1 MIKNKAGWVALTVLA
16 AATALMVFVVQ
27 PNLRGG
33 KEASADGTASA
44 PAQTGDAASSTGGPQ
59 TTPAASTQTAA
70 KSDDAA
76 KVAEPQPVE
85 SVADAKPPTEDASI
99 PGFDVLR
106 VEPDGSTV
114 VAGHAAPGS
123 KLEILN
129 GTTVV
134 GTADVGVT
142 GDFAA
147 VFDTPLPAGDYQ
159 LTLRAVGED
168 GVAKNSQEVATVS
181 VPKDATGQLLA
192 MVSKPGEASRLL
204 TTPDALGP
212 DALGSATQTT
222 DTPASQPAAA
232 TSADVA
238 SATPQTTNDTT
249 ANTAKPSGA
258 TGLQVTAVEIEGA
271 KMFVAGSA
279 KPGALVRI
287 YADDKLL
294 GEMKA
299 DDKGHFVVDGQIELS
314 VGSHIIRADML
325 SEDASKVVMRASVPF
340 DRPAGAQVAAVA
352 GPVSAAATAGLD
364 GLRAEAGKALALL
377 KGLFASGKVPT
388 GEQLAAAR
396 SASEFALKSLADFR
410 LTDSSDPALSD
421 EVARTAKA
429 AADALA
435 VLKDASQDASSVAA
449 ALGKV
454 EASVGAIL
462 AERGSVTPAVTAVA
476 ESAVSGEV
484 AEPSGASKVKG
495 AGSSIANDVAAA
507 QPSMVSTE
515 SPAQPETV
523 EQAPLKESKSS
534 VIIRRGDTLW
544 QISRR
549 VYGAGVRYT
558 TIYLANQAQI
568 ENPDRIRPGQV
579 FGVPDQALSDEESR
593 EIHKKHMKHE
603 Q

>member
-16 AATALMVFVVQ
+16 AATALMIFVVQ

-33 KEASADGTASA
+33 KEASTDGATTA
-44 PAQTGDAASSTGGPQ
+44 PAQTGEAASATGGPQ
-59 TTPAASTQTAA
+59 PSSAASAETAA
-70 KSDDAA
+70 KPGDAA
-76 KVAEPQPVE
+76 KVADQLASASQATPPV
-85 SVADAKPPTEDASI
+85 EDASV

-129 GTTVV
+129 GSTVV

-168 GVAKNSQEVATVS
+168 GVTMTSLEVATVS
-181 VPKDATGQLLA
+181 VPKDPTGQLLA

-204 TTPDALGP
+204 TTPEALAG
-212 DALGSATQTT
+212 AAQAT
-222 DTPASQPAAA
+222 DTPAAQPAATA
-232 TSADVA
+232 PAEVA
-238 SATPQTTNDTT
+238 LATPQTTSD
-249 ANTAKPSGA
+249 AAASSAKPNGA
-258 TGLQVTAVEIEGA
+258 AAGLQVTAVEIEGA

-287 YADDKLL
+287 YADDRLL

-299 DDKGHFVVDGQIELS
+299 DDKGHFVVDGQIDLS

-325 SEDASKVVMRASVPF
+325 NEDASKVVMRASVPF
-340 DRPAGAQVAAVA
+340 DRPAGVQVAAVA
-352 GPVSAAATAGLD
+352 GPVSAAGTAGLD

-377 KGLFASGKVPT
+377 KGLFSDGKVPT

-410 LTDSSDPALSD
+410 LTDSSDQALAD

-435 VLKDASQDASSVAA
+435 VLKDAPQDAASVAA
-449 ALGKV
+449 ALTKV
-454 EASVGAIL
+454 DASVGAIL
-462 AERGSVTPAVTAVA
+462 AKRDSVTPAVAAATEPTA
-476 ESAVSGEV
+476 SGE
-484 AEPSGASKVKG
+484 ASGASKVKG
-495 AGSSIANDVAAA
+495 AGSDIANDVATADPGLA
-507 QPSMVSTE
+507 SVGQQ
-515 SPAQPETV
+515 AQPETV
-523 EQAPLKESKSS
+523 EQPPLKESKSS

>member
-1 MIKNKAGWVALTVLA
+1 MPH
-16 AATALMVFVVQ
+16 Q
-27 PNLRGG
+27 
-33 KEASADGTASA
+33 
-44 PAQTGDAASSTGGPQ
+44 
-59 TTPAASTQTAA
+59 
-70 KSDDAA
+70 
-76 KVAEPQPVE
+76 
-85 SVADAKPPTEDASI
+85 
-99 PGFDVLR
+99 
-106 VEPDGSTV
+106 
-114 VAGHAAPGS
+114 APGS
-123 KLEILN
+123 ILN

-168 GVAKNSQEVATVS
+168 GVAKTSQEVATVS

-204 TTPDALGP
+204 TTPDAL
-212 DALGSATQTT
+212 ASATQ
-222 DTPASQPAAA
+222 TPASQPAAA
-232 TSADVA
+232 TLADVA
-238 SATPQTTNDTT
+238 SATPQPTNDAS
-249 ANTAKPSGA
+249 ANTAKPNGA
-258 TGLQVTAVEIEGA
+258 AGLQVTAVEIEGA

-377 KGLFASGKVPT
+377 KGLFANGKVPT

-410 LTDSSDPALSD
+410 LTDNSDQALAD

-435 VLKDASQDASSVAA
+435 VLKDAPQDASMSQRRSARSRHRSV
-449 ALGKV
+449 
-454 EASVGAIL
+454 
-462 AERGSVTPAVTAVA
+462 
-476 ESAVSGEV
+476 
-484 AEPSGASKVKG
+484 PSSP
-495 AGSSIANDVAAA
+495 SAAA
-507 QPSMVSTE
+507 QRRRQPSRLSQPCRAR
-515 SPAQPETV
+515 SPRLPVRRRSRVREARLLMTS
-523 EQAPLKESKSS
+523 PLLSLRWLPRKA
-534 VIIRRGDTLW
+534 RP
-544 QISRR
+544 SRKR
-549 VYGAGVRYT
+549 W
-558 TIYLANQAQI
+558 
-568 ENPDRIRPGQV
+568 
-579 FGVPDQALSDEESR
+579 SR
-593 EIHKKHMKHE
+593 LR
-603 Q
+603 

>member
-16 AATALMVFVVQ
+16 AATALMIFVVQ
-27 PNLRGG
+27 PNLRDG
-33 KEASADGTASA
+33 KEASVDGAA
-44 PAQTGDAASSTGGPQ
+44 NGPAQTSDAASSNGGPQ
-59 TTPAASTQTAA
+59 PNPGASNEAAASG
-70 KSDDAA
+70 S
-76 KVAEPQPVE
+76 
-85 SVADAKPPTEDASI
+85 DAKAPTEDPTI

-129 GTTVV
+129 GATVV

-147 VFDTPLPAGDYQ
+147 VFDKPLPAGDYQ

-168 GVAKNSQEVATVS
+168 GVAKNSHEVATVS
-181 VPKDATGQLLA
+181 VPKDPTGQLLA

-204 TTPDALGP
+204 TTPDALAGAAQTA
-212 DALGSATQTT
+212 DAS
-222 DTPASQPAAA
+222 ASQPAAG

-238 SATPQTTNDTT
+238 SATAQTTSDAT
-249 ANTAKPSGA
+249 AAKPSA
-258 TGLQVTAVEIEGA
+258 AAGLQVTAVEIEGA

-299 DDKGHFVVDGQIELS
+299 DDKGHFVVDGQIDLS

-325 SEDASKVVMRASVPF
+325 SDDASKVVMRASVPF
-340 DRPAGAQVAAVA
+340 DRPAGSQVAAIA

-377 KGLFASGKVPT
+377 KGLFSNGKVPT

-410 LTDSSDPALSD
+410 LTDNSDQALAD
-421 EVARTAKA
+421 AAARTSKA

-435 VLKDASQDASSVAA
+435 VLKEASQDPSSVAT
-449 ALGKV
+449 ALTKV

-462 AERGSVTPAVTAVA
+462 AERGSVTPAVAATAQPA
-476 ESAVSGEV
+476 ASGEV
-484 AEPSGASKVKG
+484 AEASGASKVKG
-495 AGSSIANDVAAA
+495 AGSSIATDVAAA
-507 QPSMVSTE
+507 QPSVASTE
-515 SPAQPETV
+515 SRAQPGTV

-568 ENPDRIRPGQV
+568 DNPDRIRPGQV

-593 EIHKKHMKHE
+593 EIHNKHMKHE

>member
-59 TTPAASTQTAA
+59 PTPAASTETAA

-76 KVAEPQPVE
+76 KVAEPQPVASTAE
-85 SVADAKPPTEDASI
+85 AKPRAADASI

-168 GVAKNSQEVATVS
+168 GVAKTSQEVATVS

-204 TTPDALGP
+204 TTPDALG
-212 DALGSATQTT
+212 SATQTT

-232 TSADVA
+232 TPADVA
-238 SATPQTTNDTT
+238 SATPQTTNDAS

-258 TGLQVTAVEIEGA
+258 AGLQVTAVEIEGA

-299 DDKGHFVVDGQIELS
+299 DDKGHFVVDGEIELS

-377 KGLFASGKVPT
+377 KGLFANGKVPT

-410 LTDSSDPALSD
+410 LTDNSDQALSD

-435 VLKDASQDASSVAA
+435 ALKDAPQDAPSVAA

-462 AERGSVTPAVTAVA
+462 AERGSATPAVTATA
-476 ESAVSGEV
+476 EPAVSGEV
-484 AEPSGASKVKG
+484 AEASGASKVKG

-507 QPSMVSTE
+507 QPSMASTE

-523 EQAPLKESKSS
+523 EQAPLKESKNS

-558 TIYLANQAQI
+558 TIYLANQEQI

>member
-27 PNLRGG
+27 PNLRDG
-33 KEASADGTASA
+33 KEASADGTANA

-59 TTPAASTQTAA
+59 PTSDSA
-70 KSDDAA
+70 KSDDAS
-76 KVAEPQPVE
+76 KMAEPQQAA
-85 SVADAKPPTEDASI
+85 SAADAKSPVEDASI

-129 GTTVV
+129 GATIV

-147 VFDTPLPAGDYQ
+147 VFDKPLPAGDYQ

-181 VPKDATGQLLA
+181 VPKDPTGQLLA
-192 MVSKPGEASRLL
+192 MVSKPGTASRLL
-204 TTPDALGP
+204 TTPDALAGVAQTA
-212 DALGSATQTT
+212 DA
-222 DTPASQPAAA
+222 PASQPAAA

-238 SATPQTTNDTT
+238 SATPQTTSDAT
-249 ANTAKPSGA
+249 AAKQNGA
-258 TGLQVTAVEIEGA
+258 AGLQVTAVEIEGA

-279 KPGALVRI
+279 KPGAVVRI

-299 DDKGHFVVDGQIELS
+299 DDKGHFVVDGQIDLA

-340 DRPAGAQVAAVA
+340 DRPAGSQVAAVA

-377 KGLFASGKVPT
+377 KGLFSNGKVPT

-410 LTDSSDPALSD
+410 LADNSDQALAG

-435 VLKDASQDASSVAA
+435 VLKEAPQDASSVAA
-449 ALGKV
+449 ALTKV

-462 AERGSVTPAVTAVA
+462 AERGSVTPAVANTIA
-476 ESAVSGEV
+476 SGEI
-484 AEPSGASKVKG
+484 AEASGASKVKG
-495 AGSSIANDVAAA
+495 AGSSITNDVAAA
-507 QPSMVSTE
+507 QPSMASTE
-515 SPAQPETV
+515 TQAQPATV

>member
-16 AATALMVFVVQ
+16 AATALMIFVVQ
-27 PNLRGG
+27 PNLRGD
-33 KEASADGTASA
+33 KDASADGAA
-44 PAQTGDAASSTGGPQ
+44 NGPAQTSDAASSNGGPQ
-59 TTPAASTQTAA
+59 PSPGASNETAASATDATAP
-70 KSDDAA
+70 
-76 KVAEPQPVE
+76 AEDP
-85 SVADAKPPTEDASI
+85 SI

-134 GTADVGVT
+134 GTAEVGVT

-147 VFDTPLPAGDYQ
+147 VFDKPLPAGDYQ

-168 GVAKNSQEVATVS
+168 GVAKSSHEVATVS
-181 VPKDATGQLLA
+181 VPKDPTGQLLA

-204 TTPDALGP
+204 TTPDALSGAAQTA
-212 DALGSATQTT
+212 DA
-222 DTPASQPAAA
+222 PASQPAAG

-238 SATPQTTNDTT
+238 SATAQTTSDAT
-249 ANTAKPSGA
+249 AAKPSA
-258 TGLQVTAVEIEGA
+258 AAGLQVTAVEIEGA

-299 DDKGHFVVDGQIELS
+299 DDKGHFVVDGQIDLS

-325 SEDASKVVMRASVPF
+325 SDDASKVVMRASVPF
-340 DRPAGAQVAAVA
+340 DRPAGSQVAAIA

-377 KGLFASGKVPT
+377 KGLFSNGKVPT

-410 LTDSSDPALSD
+410 LTDNSDQALAD
-421 EVARTAKA
+421 DAARTSKA

-435 VLKDASQDASSVAA
+435 VLKEASQDPSSVAT
-449 ALGKV
+449 ALTKV

-462 AERGSVTPAVTAVA
+462 AERGSVTPAVAAKTQPAA
-476 ESAVSGEV
+476 SGEV
-484 AEPSGASKVKG
+484 AEASGASKVKG
-495 AGSSIANDVAAA
+495 AGSAIVNDVAAA
-507 QPSMVSTE
+507 QPSVASAKTQ
-515 SPAQPETV
+515 AQPETM

>member
-59 TTPAASTQTAA
+59 PTPAANAETAT
-70 KSDDAA
+70 KSDDATKA
-76 KVAEPQPVE
+76 AEPQPVASAAE
-85 SVADAKPPTEDASI
+85 TKPPVEDASI

-168 GVAKNSQEVATVS
+168 GVAKTSQEVATVS

-204 TTPDALGP
+204 TTPDALG
-212 DALGSATQTT
+212 SVTQTT

-238 SATPQTTNDTT
+238 SATPQTTNDAS
-249 ANTAKPSGA
+249 ANTAKPNGA

-352 GPVSAAATAGLD
+352 GPVSAAATVGLD

-377 KGLFASGKVPT
+377 KGLFANGKAPT

-410 LTDSSDPALSD
+410 LTDNSDQALAD

-435 VLKDASQDASSVAA
+435 VLKDAPQDAPSVAA

-462 AERGSVTPAVTAVA
+462 AERGSATPAVTAAA
-476 ESAVSGEV
+476 EPAVSGEV
-484 AEPSGASKVKG
+484 AEASGASKVKG

-507 QPSMVSTE
+507 QPSVATTE

-523 EQAPLKESKSS
+523 EQAPLKESKNS

-558 TIYLANQAQI
+558 TIYLANQEQI

-593 EIHKKHMKHE
+593 EIHKKRMKHE

>member
-33 KEASADGTASA
+33 KEASADGTANA
-44 PAQTGDAASSTGGPQ
+44 PAQTGEAASSNGGPQ
-59 TTPAASTQTAA
+59 PTPGAA
-70 KSDDAA
+70 KSGDAT
-76 KVAEPQPVE
+76 KMVEPQQAA
-85 SVADAKPPTEDASI
+85 SAAGAKQPAEDASI
-99 PGFDVLR
+99 PGFDVVR

-114 VAGHAAPGS
+114 VAGHASPGS

-147 VFDTPLPAGDYQ
+147 VFDKPLPAGDYQ

-181 VPKDATGQLLA
+181 VPKDPTGQLLA
-192 MVSKPGEASRLL
+192 MVSKPGTASRLL
-204 TTPDALGP
+204 TTPDALAGAAQTA
-212 DALGSATQTT
+212 DA
-222 DTPASQPAAA
+222 PASQAPAA

-238 SATPQTTNDTT
+238 SATPQTTSDAT
-249 ANTAKPSGA
+249 AAKPNGA
-258 TGLQVTAVEIEGA
+258 AGLQVTAVEIEGA

-299 DDKGHFVVDGQIELS
+299 DDKGHFVVDGQIDLS

-340 DRPAGAQVAAVA
+340 DRPAGSQVAAVA

-377 KGLFASGKVPT
+377 KGLFSNGKVPT

-396 SASEFALKSLADFR
+396 SASEFSLKSLADFR
-410 LTDSSDPALSD
+410 LTDNSDQALAD

-435 VLKDASQDASSVAA
+435 VLKDAPQDASSVAA
-449 ALGKV
+449 ALTKV

-462 AERGSVTPAVTAVA
+462 AERGSVTPAVAA
-476 ESAVSGEV
+476 AAQPAASGEV
-484 AEPSGASKVKG
+484 AEASGASKVKG
-495 AGSSIANDVAAA
+495 AGSEIAIDVAAA
-507 QPSMVSTE
+507 QPSMASTATQ
-515 SPAQPETV
+515 AQPETV

-549 VYGAGVRYT
+549 VYGAGLRYT

>member
-27 PNLRGG
+27 PNLRDG
-33 KEASADGTASA
+33 KEASADGTANA
-44 PAQTGDAASSTGGPQ
+44 PAKTGEAASSNGGPQ
-59 TTPAASTQTAA
+59 PTPGASTESAA

-76 KVAEPQPVE
+76 KAAEAQQVA
-85 SVADAKPPTEDASI
+85 SAADAKPSAEDASI

-134 GTADVGVT
+134 GTADVGMT

-147 VFDTPLPAGDYQ
+147 VFDKPLPAGDYQ

-168 GVAKNSQEVATVS
+168 GVAKNSHEVATVS
-181 VPKDATGQLLA
+181 VPKDPTGQLLA

-204 TTPDALGP
+204 TTPDALAGVAQTA
-212 DALGSATQTT
+212 DA
-222 DTPASQPAAA
+222 PASEPAAA
-232 TSADVA
+232 SSTDVA
-238 SATPQTTNDTT
+238 SATPEATSDAT
-249 ANTAKPSGA
+249 ANVVKPSGA
-258 TGLQVTAVEIEGA
+258 AGLQVTAVEIEDA

-299 DDKGHFVVDGQIELS
+299 DDKGHFVVDGQIDLA

-340 DRPAGAQVAAVA
+340 DRPAGSQVAAVA

-377 KGLFASGKVPT
+377 KGLFSNGKVPT

-410 LTDSSDPALSD
+410 LADNSNQALAND
-421 EVARTAKA
+421 VARTAKA

-435 VLKDASQDASSVAA
+435 VLKDAPQDAPSVAA
-449 ALGKV
+449 ALTKV

-462 AERGSVTPAVTAVA
+462 AERGSITPAVANTIASGEIA
-476 ESAVSGEV
+476 EVSG
-484 AEPSGASKVKG
+484 AAKVKG
-495 AGSSIANDVAAA
+495 AGSAIANDVAAA
-507 QPSMVSTE
+507 QPSMASTE
-515 SPAQPETV
+515 TQAQPETV

-549 VYGAGVRYT
+549 VYGAGLRYT

>member
-33 KEASADGTASA
+33 KEVSADSAANA
-44 PAQTGDAASSTGGPQ
+44 PAQTGEAASAKGGPE
-59 TTPAASTQTAA
+59 PSPEASAETAA
-70 KSDDAA
+70 KPSETA
-76 KVAEPQPVE
+76 KVAEQPAGGME
-85 SVADAKPPTEDASI
+85 AKPPVEDASI

-129 GTTVV
+129 GSTVV

-147 VFDTPLPAGDYQ
+147 VFDNPLPAGDYQ

-168 GVAKNSQEVATVS
+168 GVAKTSQEVATVS
-181 VPKDATGQLLA
+181 VPKDPTGQLLA

-204 TTPDALGP
+204 TTPEALAG
-212 DALGSATQTT
+212 AAQTAN
-222 DTPASQPAAA
+222 TPTSQPATTAPA
-232 TSADVA
+232 EVA
-238 SATPQTTNDTT
+238 LATPQTTSDAT
-249 ANTAKPSGA
+249 ASSAKPTGA
-258 TGLQVTAVEIEGA
+258 APGLQVTAVEIEGA

-299 DDKGHFVVDGQIELS
+299 DDKGHFVVDGQIDLS

-377 KGLFASGKVPT
+377 KGLFSNGKVPT

-410 LTDSSDPALSD
+410 LTDNSDQVLAD

-435 VLKDASQDASSVAA
+435 VLKDAPQDASSVAA
-449 ALGKV
+449 ALTKV
-454 EASVGAIL
+454 DASVGAIL
-462 AERGSVTPAVTAVA
+462 AKRDSVTPAVAATEPAA
-476 ESAVSGEV
+476 SGEV
-484 AEPSGASKVKG
+484 AEASGASKVKG
-495 AGSSIANDVAAA
+495 AGSDIANDVAAA
-507 QPSMVSTE
+507 DPGVASAGAQ
-515 SPAQPETV
+515 AQPETV
-523 EQAPLKESKSS
+523 QQAPLKESKSS

-579 FGVPDQALSDEESR
+579 FGVPDKALPDEESR
-593 EIHKKHMKHE
+593 EIHKKHMKQE

>member
-33 KEASADGTASA
+33 KEASADSASNA
-44 PAQTGDAASSTGGPQ
+44 PAQTGEAVSSSGGPQ
-59 TTPAASTQTAA
+59 PTADANAQPSAKPAETA
-70 KSDDAA
+70 KAA
-76 KVAEPQPVE
+76 EQPAVGTE
-85 SVADAKPPTEDASI
+85 AKPPVEDASI

-129 GTTVV
+129 GAAVV

-147 VFDTPLPAGDYQ
+147 VFDKPLPAGDYQ
-159 LTLRAVGED
+159 LTLRAVGKD
-168 GVAKNSQEVATVS
+168 GVAKTSQEVATVS
-181 VPKDATGQLLA
+181 VPKDPTGQLLA
-192 MVSKPGEASRLL
+192 MVSRPGEASRLL
-204 TTPDALGP
+204 TTPEALAGT
-212 DALGSATQTT
+212 AAKTT
-222 DTPASQPAAA
+222 ETPVAA
-232 TSADVA
+232 TAPA
-238 SATPQTTNDTT
+238 PAELALATPQTSNDAT
-249 ANTAKPSGA
+249 AASAKPGSA
-258 TGLQVTAVEIEGA
+258 VGLQVTAVEIEGA

-279 KPGALVRI
+279 KPKALVRI

-325 SEDASKVVMRASVPF
+325 NEDASKVVMRASVPF

-377 KGLFASGKVPT
+377 KGLFSDGKVPT

-410 LTDSSDPALSD
+410 LTDTSDQALASD
-421 EVARTAKA
+421 VARTAKA

-435 VLKDASQDASSVAA
+435 VLKEAPQDASSVAA
-449 ALGKV
+449 ALTKV

-462 AERGSVTPAVTAVA
+462 AERGTATPAVVA
-476 ESAVSGEV
+476 V
-484 AEPSGASKVKG
+484 AEPSATGEVADASGTSKVKG
-495 AGSSIANDVAAA
+495 AGSEVASDVAAT
-507 QPSMVSTE
+507 QPVVASAE
-515 SPAQPETV
+515 PQAQPETV

-579 FGVPDQALSDEESR
+579 FGVPDQALPDEESR
-593 EIHKKHMKHE
+593 EIHKKHMKQE

>member
-16 AATALMVFVVQ
+16 AATALMIFVVQ

-33 KEASADGTASA
+33 KEASVDGAA
-44 PAQTGDAASSTGGPQ
+44 NGPAQTTDAASSNGGPQ
-59 TTPAASTQTAA
+59 PSAGASNEAAASAT
-70 KSDDAA
+70 
-76 KVAEPQPVE
+76 
-85 SVADAKPPTEDASI
+85 DAKAPAEDPSI

-147 VFDTPLPAGDYQ
+147 VFDKPLPAGDYQ

-168 GVAKNSQEVATVS
+168 GVAKNSHEVATVS
-181 VPKDATGQLLA
+181 VPKDPTGQLLA
-192 MVSKPGEASRLL
+192 MVSKPGAASRLL
-204 TTPDALGP
+204 TTPDALAGASQP
-212 DALGSATQTT
+212 ADAS
-222 DTPASQPAAA
+222 ASQPAAG

-238 SATPQTTNDTT
+238 SATAQTTSDAT
-249 ANTAKPSGA
+249 AAKPSA
-258 TGLQVTAVEIEGA
+258 AAGLQVTAVEIEGA

-294 GEMKA
+294 GEIEA
-299 DDKGHFVVDGQIELS
+299 DDKGHFVVDGQIDLS

-325 SEDASKVVMRASVPF
+325 SDDASKVVMRASVPF
-340 DRPAGAQVAAVA
+340 DRPAGSQVAAIA

-377 KGLFASGKVPT
+377 KGLFSNGKVPT

-410 LTDSSDPALSD
+410 LTDNSDQALAD
-421 EVARTAKA
+421 EAARTSKA

-435 VLKDASQDASSVAA
+435 VLKEASHDPSSVAT
-449 ALGKV
+449 ALTKV

-462 AERGSVTPAVTAVA
+462 AERGSVTPAVAA
-476 ESAVSGEV
+476 KAQPAASGEV
-484 AEPSGASKVKG
+484 AEASGASKVKG
-495 AGSSIANDVAAA
+495 AGSSIVNDVAAA
-507 QPSMVSTE
+507 QPSVASAKTQ
-515 SPAQPETV
+515 AQPETV

>member
-44 PAQTGDAASSTGGPQ
+44 PAQTGDAASSSGGPQ
-59 TTPAASTQTAA
+59 PTPAASTETAA

-76 KVAEPQPVE
+76 KVAEPQPVASTAE
-85 SVADAKPPTEDASI
+85 AKPPAADASI

-168 GVAKNSQEVATVS
+168 GVAKTSQEVATVS

-204 TTPDALGP
+204 TTPDALG
-212 DALGSATQTT
+212 SATQTA

-238 SATPQTTNDTT
+238 SATPQTTNDAS

-258 TGLQVTAVEIEGA
+258 AGLQVTAVEIEGA

-377 KGLFASGKVPT
+377 KGLFANGKVPT

-410 LTDSSDPALSD
+410 LTDNSDQALAD

-435 VLKDASQDASSVAA
+435 VLKDAPQDAPSVAA

-462 AERGSVTPAVTAVA
+462 AERGSATPAVTAAA
-476 ESAVSGEV
+476 EPAVSGEV
-484 AEPSGASKVKG
+484 AEASGASKVKG

-507 QPSMVSTE
+507 QPSMATTE

-523 EQAPLKESKSS
+523 EQAPLKESKNS

-558 TIYLANQAQI
+558 TIYLANQEQI

>member
-16 AATALMVFVVQ
+16 AATALMIFVVQ
-27 PNLRGG
+27 PNLRDG
-33 KEASADGTASA
+33 KEASVDGAA
-44 PAQTGDAASSTGGPQ
+44 NGPAQTSDAASSNGGPQ
-59 TTPAASTQTAA
+59 PNPGASNEAAASGT
-70 KSDDAA
+70 
-76 KVAEPQPVE
+76 
-85 SVADAKPPTEDASI
+85 DAKAPTEDPTI

-129 GTTVV
+129 GATVV

-147 VFDTPLPAGDYQ
+147 VFDKPLPAGDYQ

-168 GVAKNSQEVATVS
+168 GVAKNSHEVATVS
-181 VPKDATGQLLA
+181 VPKDPTGQLLA

-204 TTPDALGP
+204 TTPDALAGAAP
-212 DALGSATQTT
+212 TADAS
-222 DTPASQPAAA
+222 ASQPTAG

-238 SATPQTTNDTT
+238 SATAQTTSDAT
-249 ANTAKPSGA
+249 AAKPSA
-258 TGLQVTAVEIEGA
+258 AAGLQVTAVEIEGA

-299 DDKGHFVVDGQIELS
+299 DDKGHFVVDGQIDLS

-325 SEDASKVVMRASVPF
+325 SDDASKVVMRASVPF
-340 DRPAGAQVAAVA
+340 DRPAGSQVAAIA

-377 KGLFASGKVPT
+377 KGLFSNGKVPT

-410 LTDSSDPALSD
+410 LTDNSDRALAD
-421 EVARTAKA
+421 AVARTSKA

-435 VLKDASQDASSVAA
+435 VLKEASQDPSSVAT
-449 ALGKV
+449 ALTKV

-462 AERGSVTPAVTAVA
+462 AERGSVTPAVAAKTQPAA
-476 ESAVSGEV
+476 SGEV
-484 AEPSGASKVKG
+484 AEASGASKVKG
-495 AGSSIANDVAAA
+495 AGSSIATDVAAA
-507 QPSMVSTE
+507 QPSVASTE
-515 SPAQPETV
+515 SRAQPGTV

-568 ENPDRIRPGQV
+568 DNPDRIRPGQV

-593 EIHKKHMKHE
+593 EIHNKHMKHE